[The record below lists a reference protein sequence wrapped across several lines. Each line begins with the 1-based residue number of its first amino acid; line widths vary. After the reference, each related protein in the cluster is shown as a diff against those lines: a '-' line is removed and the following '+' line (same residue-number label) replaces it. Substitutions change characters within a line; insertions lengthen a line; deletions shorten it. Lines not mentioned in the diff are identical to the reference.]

1 MSRDIDKLFKEIN
14 ERIADWD
21 RTTDELMTKGEYV
34 LASQTHAKS
43 AAYKDVIELIRRWVD

>member
-21 RTTDELMTKGEYV
+21 RITDELMTKGEYV
-34 LASQTHAKS
+34 LAAQAHAKS

>member
-1 MSRDIDKLFKEIN
+1 MSRDIDKLLKEIN

-21 RTTDELMTKGEYV
+21 RITDELMTKGEYV
-34 LASQTHAKS
+34 LASQAHTKS